1 MTTMEQRVS
10 VLEGIY
16 PHLATKEDVAGV
28 RAEVAQL
35 RGDLS
40 TEIAQLRGDLSTEIA
55 QTRGDLSTEIVQT
68 RGDLT
73 SAMARY
79 QGDLTA
85 EIARSESRMVR
96 WMAAWTIGGMLGI
109 AGLVITVAKFL
120 A

>member
-40 TEIAQLRGDLSTEIA
+40 TEIAQ
-55 QTRGDLSTEIVQT
+55 TRGDLSTEIVQT

-79 QGDLTA
+79 RGDLTA

>member
-28 RAEVAQL
+28 RAEV
-35 RGDLS
+35 
-40 TEIAQLRGDLSTEIA
+40 AQLRGDLSTEIA

>member
-10 VLEGIY
+10 QLEGIY

-28 RAEVAQL
+28 RGEVA
-35 RGDLS
+35 R
-40 TEIAQLRGDLSTEIA
+40 
-55 QTRGDLSTEIVQT
+55 VQ
-68 RGDLT
+68 GE
-73 SAMARY
+73 
-79 QGDLTA
+79 LTA

-96 WMAAWTIGGMLGI
+96 WMAAWTIGGMMGI